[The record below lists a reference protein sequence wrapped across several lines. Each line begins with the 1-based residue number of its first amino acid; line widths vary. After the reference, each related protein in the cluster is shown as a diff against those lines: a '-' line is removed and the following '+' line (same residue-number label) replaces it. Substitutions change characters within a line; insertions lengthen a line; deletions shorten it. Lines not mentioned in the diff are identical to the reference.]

1 MDKKVRKPE
10 RKEEKKSRQEKME
23 EERPLEKGA
32 REEEQEKTKREME
45 EGQGGSQEKKPKVAE
60 QAPSSYWDWLPPE
73 LKQDVEKKALYALI
87 QERLDKGFRQIH
99 DEMAELPRCRLHGTV
114 SRCFLNYKAPPVR
127 YHQVRPLLI
136 LFQILG
142 DTVLCFEEEGHFQL
156 ELDWVDALFSVF
168 E

>member
-1 MDKKVRKPE
+1 MRKPE
-10 RKEEKKSRQEKME
+10 RKEEKNSRQVKME

-114 SRCFLNYKAPPVR
+114 SRCF
-127 YHQVRPLLI
+127 
-136 LFQILG
+136 
-142 DTVLCFEEEGHFQL
+142 
-156 ELDWVDALFSVF
+156 
-168 E
+168 

>member
-114 SRCFLNYKAPPVR
+114 SRCF
-127 YHQVRPLLI
+127 
-136 LFQILG
+136 
-142 DTVLCFEEEGHFQL
+142 
-156 ELDWVDALFSVF
+156 
-168 E
+168 